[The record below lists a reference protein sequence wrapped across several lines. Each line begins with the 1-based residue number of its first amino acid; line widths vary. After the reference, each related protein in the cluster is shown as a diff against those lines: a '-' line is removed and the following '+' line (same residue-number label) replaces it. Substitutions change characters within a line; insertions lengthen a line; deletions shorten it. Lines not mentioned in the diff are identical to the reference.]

1 VRKIKAVNLLIK
13 KKKENF
19 FFLRS
24 IPELD
29 QNQFTVDFHIENE
42 HDAHALFGLSK
53 EQSIPKTKDD
63 WIRQLNE
70 IYCQSIS
77 LECEY
82 IEVS

>member
-1 VRKIKAVNLLIK
+1 LLIK
-13 KKKENF
+13 KF
-19 FFLRS
+19 FVRS

-29 QNQFTVDFHIENE
+29 QNQFTVDFHIKNE
-42 HDAHALFGLSK
+42 HDAYSLFGLSK
-53 EQSIPKTKDD
+53 EQSIIPKTKDD